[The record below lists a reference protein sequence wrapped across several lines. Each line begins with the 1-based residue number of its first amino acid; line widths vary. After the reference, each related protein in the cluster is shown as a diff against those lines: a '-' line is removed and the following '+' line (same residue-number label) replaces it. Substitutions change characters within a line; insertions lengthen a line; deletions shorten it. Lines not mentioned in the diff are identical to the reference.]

1 MKKLLFALLTLS
13 WPIVQGMYAQ
23 ELTTAD
29 EKTLLYMIE
38 EEKMARD
45 VYAAFE
51 AKWGATIFNHISE
64 AEGKH
69 FERVLGLAQSQGVK
83 VPNAI
88 EKNKAGQFRNKEL
101 QAMYDEFIAS
111 GSQSLEAALRVGALL
126 EETNYRDLSAA
137 IAATDNEAVRT
148 TFTQLLD
155 ASANHLRAFSR
166 NLSKQGVDYQ
176 PAVLPQADFDAIMA
190 DTDNVKNRTQG
201 AGRGKGKGQ
210 GKGCC
215 QQAAAQNGQGAGPKA
230 GCCQGKGQ
238 GQGCKA
244 KSR

>member
-51 AKWGATIFNHISE
+51 AKWGAAIFNHISE

-201 AGRGKGKGQ
+201 AGRDK

-215 QQAAAQNGQGAGPKA
+215 QQAAAQNGQGAGAKA

-238 GQGCKA
+238 GQGCKP

>member
-1 MKKLLFALLTLS
+1 MKKLLFVLLALS

-51 AKWGATIFNHISE
+51 AKWGAAIFNHISE

-101 QAMYDEFIAS
+101 QGMYDEFIAS
-111 GSQSLEAALRVGALL
+111 GSQSLEAALRVGAVL

-137 IAATDNEAVRT
+137 IAATDNVAVQN
-148 TFTQLLD
+148 TFAQLLD

-176 PAVLPQADFDAIMA
+176 PGILSQEDYDAIMA
-190 DTDNVKNRTQG
+190 DTDNVKGQKQG
-201 AGRGKGKGQ
+201 AGQ

-215 QQAAAQNGQGAGPKA
+215 QQAAAQNGQGAGAKA